1 MSDLGSDDK
10 ISVSAS
16 QNLAYE
22 KSFATTEEVWVLQW
36 SYQDDI
42 VVRMLSKRS
51 HGIRIGVKI
60 QQ

>member
-1 MSDLGSDDK
+1 MSDLGSDEN

-16 QNLAYE
+16 QDLAYE
-22 KSFATTEEVWVLQW
+22 KSFVTTDKVWVLQW
-36 SYQDDI
+36 SYDNNE